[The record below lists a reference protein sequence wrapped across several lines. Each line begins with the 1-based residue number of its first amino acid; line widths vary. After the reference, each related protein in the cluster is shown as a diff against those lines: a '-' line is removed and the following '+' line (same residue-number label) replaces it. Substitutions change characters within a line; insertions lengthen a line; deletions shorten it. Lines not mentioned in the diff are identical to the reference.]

1 MVAVHVRPLGASR
14 ARPAEPRTAGPWMRV
29 AGRARLAPWANETWA
44 RSCAAAAACARA
56 PAAGVVAGPR
66 RRTPG
71 LRREEVAA
79 LAGVSANYYE
89 RLEQA
94 RGPYPSPQVLDAL
107 AAALGL
113 SAAERDHLGR
123 LAEHAPASP
132 EPAAEVPA
140 EVRRLLDRLGPSPPT
155 CSTRGT
161 TCSPG
166 TRPRPALLVDFA
178 ALPPRSATSSGC
190 RWRAVRCGASV
201 RGRVHPARRLRAAA
215 GRRPVPGDRRLA
227 ELVRE
232 FAAHDP
238 EFAAHWR
245 EQELGT
251 AAAVPKRIRHPRLGL
266 LDLEL
271 QELRVPGHDH
281 RVVLLTAEPGSASA
295 AKLESLASGPRLR
308 AVRVAAAEPASRSEQ
323 RPGIDDA
330 PCADRRALHPC
341 PRNGHGPRAGRGWSG
356 VPCARRPP
364 PRAHPLRPLSTM
376 AGTATRPRTR
386 RSADRRARLTAP
398 RTRVRARTTLP
409 RPRRP
414 DGHPGTAA
422 TPSRRHP
429 LAPSWVIMEA
439 VRGPGAGERGG
450 AMAEIDTGTTGSAG
464 LDGPAPAP
472 RRTWWPGAHRG
483 VLPAVIV
490 LLLPVAVAWRA
501 TH

>member
-1 MVAVHVRPLGASR
+1 MGKRDLGAFLRSRRESR
-14 ARPAEPRTAGPWMRV
+14 APA
-29 AGRARLAPWANETWA
+29 
-44 RSCAAAAACARA
+44 
-56 PAAGVVAGPR
+56 AAGVVAGPR

-132 EPAAEVPA
+132 EPAAEVPV
-140 EVRRLLDRLGPSPPT
+140 EVRRLLDRLGPVPAYVLNARHDVLAWNPAAA
-155 CSTRGT
+155 
-161 TCSPG
+161 
-166 TRPRPALLVDFA
+166 ALLVDFA
-178 ALPPRSATSSGC
+178 ALPPAERNVLRLSMEGGPLRCEPSGDGFT
-190 RWRAVRCGASV
+190 RHVASELRQAV
-201 RGRVHPARRLRAAA
+201 ARY
-215 GRRPVPGDRRLA
+215 PGDRRLA

-295 AKLESLASGPRLR
+295 AKLESLASAPRLR
-308 AVRVAAAEPASRSEQ
+308 AVR
-323 RPGIDDA
+323 
-330 PCADRRALHPC
+330 
-341 PRNGHGPRAGRGWSG
+341 
-356 VPCARRPP
+356 
-364 PRAHPLRPLSTM
+364 
-376 AGTATRPRTR
+376 
-386 RSADRRARLTAP
+386 
-398 RTRVRARTTLP
+398 
-409 RPRRP
+409 
-414 DGHPGTAA
+414 
-422 TPSRRHP
+422 
-429 LAPSWVIMEA
+429 
-439 VRGPGAGERGG
+439 
-450 AMAEIDTGTTGSAG
+450 
-464 LDGPAPAP
+464 
-472 RRTWWPGAHRG
+472 
-483 VLPAVIV
+483 
-490 LLLPVAVAWRA
+490 
-501 TH
+501 